1 MVRMD
6 LVKILNDMLLFLV
19 RWCAGPVRCASQEQ
33 IFSSFFNNYLEVCV
47 GERYP
52 PGPLEG

>member
-1 MVRMD
+1 MD